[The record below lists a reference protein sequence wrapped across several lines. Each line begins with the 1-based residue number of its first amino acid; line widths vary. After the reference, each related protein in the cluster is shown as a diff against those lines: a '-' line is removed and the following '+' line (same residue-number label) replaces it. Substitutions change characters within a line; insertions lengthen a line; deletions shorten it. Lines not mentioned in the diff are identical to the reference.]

1 MALPEVVQ
9 GSKLWILEV
18 GLKAIAGDAK
28 VSRFAVARAEAP
40 TELLCLKAGAVEVS
54 GLTRCGYGKSS
65 DNVVEGNGRRCQGI
79 QTFSGQGMYL
89 DSAAVAGASMTCGG
103 QPICHG
109 QVFGLYSA
117 VAGDGRKR
125 HQDVWTRCGQGK
137 GSDSVVAGDERN
149 AEVSRFTVVR
159 TRAQAVLLW
168 QAVAK
173 DANLPGDN
181 LASVRSDTLIFI

>member
-9 GSKLWILEV
+9 GSELWILEV

-40 TELLCLKAGAVEVS
+40 TELLCLKAGVVEVS

-65 DNVVEGNGRRCQGI
+65 ENVAEGNGRRCQGV
-79 QTFSGQGMYL
+79 QTFSGQCMYL
-89 DSAAVAGASMTCGG
+89 DSAAVGGASMTCGG
-103 QPICHG
+103 QRICHG

-125 HQDVWTRCGQGK
+125 HQDVWTCCGQGK
-137 GSDSVVAGDERN
+137 GSESVVTGDDRN
-149 AEVSRFTVVR
+149 SKVSGLTV
-159 TRAQAVLLW
+159 
-168 QAVAK
+168 
-173 DANLPGDN
+173 
-181 LASVRSDTLIFI
+181 

>member
-1 MALPEVVQ
+1 MA
-9 GSKLWILEV
+9 
-18 GLKAIAGDAK
+18 
-28 VSRFAVARAEAP
+28 
-40 TELLCLKAGAVEVS
+40 C
-54 GLTRCGYGKSS
+54 
-65 DNVVEGNGRRCQGI
+65 
-79 QTFSGQGMYL
+79 FSLYAHESQGMYL

-125 HQDVWTRCGQGK
+125 HQDVWTCCGQGK
-137 GSDSVVAGDERN
+137 GSESVVTGDDRN
-149 AEVSRFTVVR
+149 AKMSGFTVLEVR
-159 TRAQAVLLW
+159 VRAQAVLLW